1 MTWWVDLTATIWRLL
16 DEHGQLVAF
25 VLLFLE
31 ESGVPPII
39 PGDLLMVLVG
49 VRAAEGRLRLLE
61 ALAVL
66 ELATVLGGT
75 VLYWVSAWAGHPLA
89 YRLGGYVDASPQR
102 LDAAAAALRRR
113 GARAIVLGRLVP
125 GFCIFTAVA
134 AGVLGFPYRYFA
146 PALALGGFVHL
157 LAFVMLGYVFGP
169 PVLAVAASLHLPA
182 ELLASAAILIALGVW
197 TVRAARGRTAEPTV
211 PQSMLDRLWAGL
223 LAGLLGAVE
232 STLLANVL
240 ITALGLISYR
250 EPAEALRASGL
261 LGRVTAPSLLIT
273 LSPSFLI
280 LPTLWGAV
288 YGLGPA
294 KALPGPSWLRGAV
307 FALLPLAFSLLVV
320 LPAAGAGPLGL
331 KLEIGAIPA
340 LGDLLRHLAYGAV
353 LGVTYSSLARHPA
366 PEGDPAG
373 VRPA

>member
-89 YRLGGYVDASPQR
+89 YRLGGYVGASPQR

-211 PQSMLDRLWAGL
+211 PQS
-223 LAGLLGAVE
+223 
-232 STLLANVL
+232 
-240 ITALGLISYR
+240 
-250 EPAEALRASGL
+250 L

-288 YGLGPA
+288 YGLWPA
-294 KALPGPSWLRGAV
+294 KALPGPSWLRGAL

-353 LGVTYSSLARHPA
+353 LGVTYSSL
-366 PEGDPAG
+366 
-373 VRPA
+373 